1 MHTTEH
7 LSHIIICNRPSRPT
21 EGTLIS
27 GSAVP
32 HRRTSYSISDTGIA
46 EDEQQQKNLQEEE
59 KDNQGHE
66 RRKHH

>member
-46 EDEQQQKNLQEEE
+46 EDEQQKNLQEEE